1 MIMVVMMVDD
11 DEDHVDD
18 GEDYVEDVE
27 NHLVADAC
35 ALLQGHVVLAGKE
48 GGR

>member
-1 MIMVVMMVDD
+1 MIMVAMMVDD
-11 DEDHVDD
+11 DEDYLDD
-18 GEDYVEDVE
+18 DN

-48 GGR
+48 DGGWKKRK

>member
-11 DEDHVDD
+11 DEDYLDDDEDHVDD
-18 GEDYVEDVE
+18 DN

-48 GGR
+48 DGG

>member
-1 MIMVVMMVDD
+1 MDDDEDYVDD
-11 DEDHVDD
+11 DEDYVVDD
-18 GEDYVEDVE
+18 E

-48 GGR
+48 GGGWKKRK